1 MSENQKEEEQQQKSS
16 EEETNAL
23 NNPLNELKDEEFQ
36 KKINS
41 ETHLQND
48 VIINPELTSNKEVNC
63 SLSNEWNSAK
73 FPSFVAEL
81 TSKNKTNFPIDK
93 YLSNQSEDNIFYQ
106 HPNLI
111 NEEENDTF
119 ILNSFRELEIDL
131 MNKWF
136 ENFEYFDYYLSL
148 YHQELFL
155 NEERKLENIEK
166 LKEKIKT
173 NLEKEIKSLSNNQTL
188 KFNLILIK
196 FSLKELSNVTLDNI
210 DELSADL
217 NNFEQY
223 SKFLDDHFEISFL
236 LTKEINDLIKK
247 FDKLID
253 NVLESDIKNK
263 ENILGKLLIYD
274 YNIVFGLKSLFG
286 ILNLIKKIND
296 IESKG
301 MLNNNI
307 INLLKNKLKT
317 PNLSNLLKE
326 RIEQIENDTEIKSYI
341 KLSPLEFNFNN
352 SHFIFINKDI
362 AYLLNENNLLYKIYR
377 TEDVKNKY
385 SIVESNNNFVK
396 SDSDSTLS
404 LITLDKEYLFGFNSN
419 EFGKGENVI
428 KLLLQEH
435 HSSNKKIQIK
445 MDEISQKILTKS
457 IEKSNEVV
465 NDIYLNLF
473 NFETKEKEQFLKLYI
488 PNSEN
493 NNSLIS
499 ITQNNSKLYIYIR

>member
-1 MSENQKEEEQQQKSS
+1 
-16 EEETNAL
+16 
-23 NNPLNELKDEEFQ
+23 
-36 KKINS
+36 
-41 ETHLQND
+41 
-48 VIINPELTSNKEVNC
+48 
-63 SLSNEWNSAK
+63 
-73 FPSFVAEL
+73 
-81 TSKNKTNFPIDK
+81 
-93 YLSNQSEDNIFYQ
+93 
-106 HPNLI
+106 
-111 NEEENDTF
+111 
-119 ILNSFRELEIDL
+119 
-131 MNKWF
+131 
-136 ENFEYFDYYLSL
+136 
-148 YHQELFL
+148 
-155 NEERKLENIEK
+155 
-166 LKEKIKT
+166 
-173 NLEKEIKSLSNNQTL
+173 
-188 KFNLILIK
+188 
-196 FSLKELSNVTLDNI
+196 
-210 DELSADL
+210 
-217 NNFEQY
+217 
-223 SKFLDDHFEISFL
+223 
-236 LTKEINDLIKK
+236 
-247 FDKLID
+247 
-253 NVLESDIKNK
+253 
-263 ENILGKLLIYD
+263 
-274 YNIVFGLKSLFG
+274 
-286 ILNLIKKIND
+286 
-296 IESKG
+296 

-326 RIEQIENDTEIKSYI
+326 RVEQIENDTEIKSYI

-385 SIVESNNNFVK
+385 SIVEKNNNFVK
-396 SDSDSTLS
+396 SDSNSTLS
-404 LITLDKEYLFGFNSN
+404 LITLDKEYLFGFDSN

-499 ITQNNSKLYIYIR
+499 ITQNNSSLYILHPIYKKQISKNKQQENIQINSFFFSGNYIYILDEFELSMSHNSIKEDDESFLNINHKYSYIIKTSNDNLQTPPKRKSNKCLEIMKRKKEKFLKVME